1 MSGPKTS
8 RYKLT
13 PAQRRMLIAQR
24 ERQRRCGE
32 ASAFLA
38 SIRTKLCRL
47 KQFPA
52 DELERAEILM
62 QRTDEHVYSEKR
74 DELCQRVQEAIEK
87 IDEVKGSNDPALL
100 ERTLEQAKQEY
111 ERLLN
116 LRGELDGISCEI
128 AAQLRWDVNGGIDK
142 AFSADLS
149 GLGSE
154 EERRSAELREAIFAR
169 VERFSSPELSEPLK
183 LDVMEVRE
191 RLAKLNSAD
200 ELSNFSALTVAP
212 LEKRCREYEQLRREH
227 GVEFDRL
234 TARYHA
240 LCGELGRNPEA
251 VTLERGAVQRLE
263 TLSAELEAE
272 IQHAE
277 EQAYINRCIDEVMEE
292 MGYRLIGNRSV
303 VKRSGTRLRSELYS
317 FSEGTAVNVTYSSGG
332 SITMEL
338 GAADVR
344 SRLPGEDEAK
354 RLTEDMRSF
363 CGSFKEFGRRLLEK
377 GVEAEHLS
385 LLPPEPE
392 YAQVID
398 ISGYEM
404 TGESAR
410 DFTAAAPK
418 EMSADE

>member
-74 DELCQRVQEAIEK
+74 DELCQLVQEVIEK
-87 IDEVKGSNDPALL
+87 IDEVKGSEDPALL

-116 LRGELDGISCEI
+116 LRGVLDGISCEI
-128 AAQLRWDVNGGIDK
+128 AAKLRRDVNGGIDK

-154 EERRSAELREAIFAR
+154 EERRSAELREAIFAS
-169 VERFSSPELSEPLK
+169 VERFSSPELSEPLN
-183 LDVMEVRE
+183 LV
-191 RLAKLNSAD
+191 KLNSAD

-227 GVEFDRL
+227 GVEFERL

-303 VKRSGTRLRSELYS
+303 VKRSGTKLRSELYS

-404 TGESAR
+404 IGESAR

>member
-38 SIRTKLCRL
+38 SIRAKLCRL

-62 QRTDEHVYSEKR
+62 QRTGEHVYSEKR
-74 DELCQRVQEAIEK
+74 DELCQRVQEVIEK
-87 IDEVKGSNDPALL
+87 IDEVKGSEDPALL

-128 AAQLRWDVNGGIDK
+128 AAQLRRDVNGGIDK

-183 LDVMEVRE
+183 
-191 RLAKLNSAD
+191 
-200 ELSNFSALTVAP
+200 SNNDMFLTQQR

>member
-62 QRTDEHVYSEKR
+62 QRTGEHVYSEKR

-87 IDEVKGSNDPALL
+87 IDEVNGSNDPALL

-116 LRGELDGISCEI
+116 LRGELDGMSCEI
-128 AAQLRWDVNGGIDK
+128 AAQLRRDVNGGIDK

-154 EERRSAELREAIFAR
+154 EERRIAELREAIFAR

-183 LDVMEVRE
+183 LDVMEVRG

-354 RLTEDMRSF
+354 RLTEDMRNF

-377 GVEAEHLS
+377 GIEAEHLS

>member
-1 MSGPKTS
+1 
-8 RYKLT
+8 
-13 PAQRRMLIAQR
+13 
-24 ERQRRCGE
+24 
-32 ASAFLA
+32 
-38 SIRTKLCRL
+38 
-47 KQFPA
+47 
-52 DELERAEILM
+52 
-62 QRTDEHVYSEKR
+62 
-74 DELCQRVQEAIEK
+74 
-87 IDEVKGSNDPALL
+87 
-100 ERTLEQAKQEY
+100 
-111 ERLLN
+111 
-116 LRGELDGISCEI
+116 
-128 AAQLRWDVNGGIDK
+128 
-142 AFSADLS
+142 
-149 GLGSE
+149 
-154 EERRSAELREAIFAR
+154 
-169 VERFSSPELSEPLK
+169 
-183 LDVMEVRE
+183 
-191 RLAKLNSAD
+191 
-200 ELSNFSALTVAP
+200 
-212 LEKRCREYEQLRREH
+212 
-227 GVEFDRL
+227 
-234 TARYHA
+234 
-240 LCGELGRNPEA
+240 
-251 VTLERGAVQRLE
+251 
-263 TLSAELEAE
+263 
-272 IQHAE
+272 
-277 EQAYINRCIDEVMEE
+277 MEE

-317 FSEGTAVNVTYSSGG
+317 FSEGTAVNVTYSSVG

>member
-38 SIRTKLCRL
+38 SIRAKLCRL

-62 QRTDEHVYSEKR
+62 QRTGEHVYSEKR
-74 DELCQRVQEAIEK
+74 DELCQRVQEVIEK
-87 IDEVKGSNDPALL
+87 IDEVKGSEDPALL

-128 AAQLRWDVNGGIDK
+128 AVQLRRDVNGGIDK

-154 EERRSAELREAIFAR
+154 EERRIAELREAIFAR

-183 LDVMEVRE
+183 LDVMEVRG

-227 GVEFDRL
+227 GAEFDRFM
-234 TARYHA
+234 ARYHA
-240 LCGELGRNPEA
+240 LCEELGRNPEA
-251 VTLERGAVQRLE
+251 VPLERGAVKRLE

-354 RLTEDMRSF
+354 RLTEDMRNF

-410 DFTAAAPK
+410 DFTAAPK

>member
-13 PAQRRMLIAQR
+13 PAQRRMLISQR

-62 QRTDEHVYSEKR
+62 QRTGEHVYSEKR

-128 AAQLRWDVNGGIDK
+128 AAQLRRDVNGGIDK

-169 VERFSSPELSEPLK
+169 VERFSSPDLSEPLK

-191 RLAKLNSAD
+191 RLAKLNSAG

-263 TLSAELEAE
+263 TLSLK
-272 IQHAE
+272 
-277 EQAYINRCIDEVMEE
+277 
-292 MGYRLIGNRSV
+292 L
-303 VKRSGTRLRSELYS
+303 K
-317 FSEGTAVNVTYSSGG
+317 FSTT
-332 SITMEL
+332 
-338 GAADVR
+338 R
-344 SRLPGEDEAK
+344 SR
-354 RLTEDMRSF
+354 RT
-363 CGSFKEFGRRLLEK
+363 
-377 GVEAEHLS
+377 
-385 LLPPEPE
+385 
-392 YAQVID
+392 
-398 ISGYEM
+398 
-404 TGESAR
+404 
-410 DFTAAAPK
+410 
-418 EMSADE
+418 

>member
-1 MSGPKTS
+1 M
-8 RYKLT
+8 
-13 PAQRRMLIAQR
+13 
-24 ERQRRCGE
+24 
-32 ASAFLA
+32 
-38 SIRTKLCRL
+38 
-47 KQFPA
+47 
-52 DELERAEILM
+52 
-62 QRTDEHVYSEKR
+62 
-74 DELCQRVQEAIEK
+74 
-87 IDEVKGSNDPALL
+87 
-100 ERTLEQAKQEY
+100 
-111 ERLLN
+111 
-116 LRGELDGISCEI
+116 
-128 AAQLRWDVNGGIDK
+128 
-142 AFSADLS
+142 
-149 GLGSE
+149 
-154 EERRSAELREAIFAR
+154 
-169 VERFSSPELSEPLK
+169 ERFSSPELSEPLK

-191 RLAKLNSAD
+191 RLVKLNSAD

-251 VTLERGAVQRLE
+251 VTMERGAVQRLE

-317 FSEGTAVNVTYSSGG
+317 FSEGTAVNVTYSSVG

-410 DFTAAAPK
+410 DFTAAPK

>member
-24 ERQRRCGE
+24 ECQRRCGE

-52 DELERAEILM
+52 DELEGAEILM
-62 QRTDEHVYSEKR
+62 QRTGEHVYSEKR
-74 DELCQRVQEAIEK
+74 DELCQRLQEAIEK
-87 IDEVKGSNDPALL
+87 IDEVKGSEDPARL

-128 AAQLRWDVNGGIDK
+128 AANLRRDVNGGIDK

-212 LEKRCREYEQLRREH
+212 LEKRCLEYEQLRREH

-251 VTLERGAVQRLE
+251 VTM
-263 TLSAELEAE
+263 ELEAE

-317 FSEGTAVNVTYSSGG
+317 FSEGTAVNVTYSSVG